1 MIQNTGIKFVIRVYY
16 SEAHTHFM
24 QTGYMG
30 LNIKWELQDYAG
42 ITCDNKIVEKFN
54 SWKLAEAAAT
64 SYIYT
69 NKFNSFHHIR
79 YIPMREDDASWLDEK
94 EGKLKSWME
103 KC

>member
-1 MIQNTGIKFVIRVYY
+1 MIQNTGLKFVIRVYY

-30 LNIKWELQDYAG
+30 LNSKGELQDYAG
-42 ITCDNKIVEKFN
+42 ITCYNKIVEKFN

-69 NKFNSFHHIR
+69 NKFNSSHDIR
-79 YIPMREDDASWLDEK
+79 YIPMREDDASWLDVNEDIFK
-94 EGKLKSWME
+94 KIK
-103 KC
+103 